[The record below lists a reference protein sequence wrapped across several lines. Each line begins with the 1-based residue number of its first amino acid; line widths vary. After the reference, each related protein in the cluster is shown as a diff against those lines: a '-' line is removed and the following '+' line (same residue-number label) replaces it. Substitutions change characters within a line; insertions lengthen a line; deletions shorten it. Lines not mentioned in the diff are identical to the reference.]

1 MKLIRSFKKILLLVF
16 LCSIIFPKTIKP
28 NGKEDML
35 KLVIETNEGNKVRPY
50 YMIDKDGLMYK
61 DFKVLNLVIKL
72 VFKLCQEPTWHQIVI
87 QVKNFN

>member
-50 YMIDKDGLMYK
+50 YMIDKD
-61 DFKVLNLVIKL
+61 
-72 VFKLCQEPTWHQIVI
+72 
-87 QVKNFN
+87 